1 MAATSQQSSQ
11 QMMSDWFQ
19 KAAEMT
25 EAAMMA
31 TARMQLATLDRFMES
46 MTGARSML
54 ETAPIEPQQW
64 FPGFGGKEL
73 EEGTERKSRER
84 GATAERAQP
93 RGQEPGH
100 KKPAAKRKA
109 PSHAKRSRPHKR
121 R

>member
-11 QMMSDWFQ
+11 QLMSDWFQ

-46 MTGARSML
+46 MTGTRSLL
-54 ETAPIEPQQW
+54 ESAQPEPQQW
-64 FPGFGGKEL
+64 FPGFGGQP
-73 EEGTERKSRER
+73 EEGKGRER
-84 GATAERAQP
+84 GATTERSQS
-93 RGQEPGH
+93 RGQGGGH
-100 KKPAAKRKA
+100 KKPASKGKTR
-109 PSHAKRSRPHKR
+109 SKRSPSHKR